1 MFVEIER
8 IAEDK
13 LNSRYWR
20 FHLDTKYT
28 GLEISLWQHSIRS
41 RRTTR
46 CKWVN
51 DKIYQ
56 SIDTRHN
63 SIKAEDIIL
72 PEDVKA
78 EFKEM
83 LIEQINDSNIE
94 IR

>member
-13 LNSRYWR
+13 LHSRYWR
-20 FHLDTKYT
+20 FQLHVKYS
-28 GLEISLWQHSIRS
+28 GLEIELWSHSIRS

-51 DKIYQ
+51 DEAY
-56 SIDTRHN
+56 DRLDNRHN
-63 SIKAEDIIL
+63 SIKAEDINV
-72 PEDVKA
+72 PEDVKT
-78 EFKEM
+78 ELKEI
-83 LIEQINDSNIE
+83 LIRQINDSNIE